1 MGVGADQYGGELKPP
16 FDISGDLD
24 TPVSAFMKL
33 AAFEPRFLLESVEG
47 GERLARYSFI
57 GFGDSLE
64 VKLDRDGLMIGR
76 ERRPIPA
83 SAVELLT
90 ALRDALRLVPKP
102 QPDIAGVPLAGGLVG
117 YSSYDVVRFFERL
130 PARIESDTPALHYV
144 APRSLLVFDHL
155 TRGIALV
162 HAGSDEERRSLRK
175 EVIQALRGALPNGT
189 RASRYSQPSAA
200 YSRSDYIAGVRRTQE
215 YIAAGDV
222 YQLVLSARFAGRH
235 ELDPFQ
241 AYRAL
246 RLINPSPYMYYCA
259 LGDVTVVGS
268 SPEALV
274 KLKAGRAQLRPI
286 AGTRPRSD
294 DAGIDLAREAE
305 LRSDPKENA
314 EHVMLVD
321 LARNDLGRVAR
332 AGSVRVEPYRAI
344 ERYSHVMHIVSGVHG
359 ELAPDR
365 DAFDLF
371 AAAFPAGTLVG
382 APKVRAMQIID
393 ELEPTNRG
401 LYGGTVGYFGAGG
414 DMDHAITIRTLV
426 FRGDEYSFQA
436 GAGIVADSVPETE
449 HEEVLAKSG
458 AMVRALELAG
468 EGL

>member
-1 MGVGADQYGGELKPP
+1 MQPP
-16 FDISGDLD
+16 FDITGDLD

-33 AAFEPRFLLESVEG
+33 AAFSPRFLLESVEG

-57 GFGDSLE
+57 GFGDALE
-64 VKLDRDGLMIGR
+64 VRLDGAGLAVGAQR
-76 ERRPIPA
+76 HPLPA
-83 SAVELLT
+83 SGAELLAGLRT
-90 ALRDALRLVPKP
+90 ALRLAPKP
-102 QPDIAGVPLAGGLVG
+102 APDIPGVPLAGGLVG
-117 YSSYDVVRFFERL
+117 YAAYDVVRYFERL
-130 PARIESDTPALHYV
+130 PARAAGASGAPALHYV
-144 APRSLLVFDHL
+144 APRSVLVFDHL
-155 TRGIALV
+155 TRGIALL
-162 HAGSDEERRSLRK
+162 HAGSDEERRSLRE
-175 EVIQALRGALPNGT
+175 EVMRALRGALPNGRRRGRYAPPT
-189 RASRYSQPSAA
+189 TAYARA
-200 YSRSDYIAGVRRTQE
+200 DYMAGVRRTQE

-222 YQLVLSARFAGRH
+222 YQLVLASRFSGRH

-259 LGDVTVVGS
+259 LGEVAVVGS

-274 KLKAGRAQLRPI
+274 KLNGRCAQLRPI
-286 AGTRPRSD
+286 AGTRPRSP
-294 DAGIDLAREAE
+294 DAATDRARAGQLLA
-305 LRSDPKENA
+305 DPKENA

-332 AGSVRVEPYRAI
+332 AGSVRVEPYRSI
-344 ERYSHVMHIVSGVHG
+344 ERYSHVMHMVSGVHG
-359 ELAPDR
+359 ELAADR

-393 ELEPTNRG
+393 ELEPVNRG
-401 LYGGTVGYFGAGG
+401 LYGGTVGYFGAHG

-426 FRGDEYSFQA
+426 FSGDEYSYQA

-449 HEEVLAKSG
+449 HEEVLAKS
-458 AMVRALELAG
+458 AALVRALELAA

>member
-1 MGVGADQYGGELKPP
+1 MKPP
-16 FDISGDLD
+16 FDIPGDLD

-33 AAFEPRFLLESVEG
+33 ADFEPRFLLESVEG

-57 GFGDSLE
+57 GLGKGLE
-64 VKLDRDGLMIGR
+64 VRLDRDGIVVGSD
-76 ERRPIPA
+76 RRPVPTTTA
-83 SAVELLT
+83 ELLN
-90 ALRDALRLVPKP
+90 ALRDGLRRAP
-102 QPDIAGVPLAGGLVG
+102 QPTPNIDGVPLAGGLVG

-130 PARIESDTPALHYV
+130 PARTSSGVPALHYV

-162 HAGSDEERRSLRK
+162 HAGSDEDRRSLRK
-175 EVIQALRGALPNGT
+175 EIVGALRGALPNGV
-189 RASRYSQPSAA
+189 RKGRYSVPTPAF
-200 YSRSDYIAGVRRTQE
+200 SRDDFLGGVGRTQE

-222 YQLVLSARFAGRH
+222 YQLVLSTRFAGRH

-274 KLKAGRAQLRPI
+274 KLKGGRAQLRPI
-286 AGTRPRSD
+286 AGTRPRSSD
-294 DAGIDLAREAE
+294 VQIDRARETE
-305 LRSDPKENA
+305 LLADPKENA

-332 AGSVRVEPYRAI
+332 AGTVHVDPYRAI
-344 ERYSHVMHIVSGVHG
+344 ERYSHVMHIVSGVNA
-359 ELAPDR
+359 ELAPGR

-393 ELEPTNRG
+393 ELEPVNRE
-401 LYGGTVGYFGAGG
+401 LYGGTVGYFGARG

-426 FRGDEYSFQA
+426 FHGDEYSYQA

-458 AMVRALELAG
+458 AMVRALEIAE

>member
-1 MGVGADQYGGELKPP
+1 MKPP
-16 FDISGDLD
+16 FDIPGDLD

-33 AAFEPRFLLESVEG
+33 ADFEPRFLLESVEG

-57 GFGDSLE
+57 GLGKGLE
-64 VKLDRDGLMIGR
+64 VRLDRDGIVVGAD
-76 ERRPIPA
+76 RRPVPTTTA
-83 SAVELLT
+83 ELLN
-90 ALRDALRLVPKP
+90 AFRDGLRRAP
-102 QPDIAGVPLAGGLVG
+102 QPTPNIEGVPLAGGLVG

-130 PARIESDTPALHYV
+130 PARTSSTVPALHYV

-162 HAGSDEERRSLRK
+162 HAGNDEDRRSLRK
-175 EVIQALRGALPNGT
+175 EIVGALRGALPNGV
-189 RASRYSQPSAA
+189 RKGRYSVPTPAF
-200 YSRSDYIAGVRRTQE
+200 SRDDFLSGVRRTQE

-222 YQLVLSARFAGRH
+222 YQLVLSTRFAGRH

-274 KLKAGRAQLRPI
+274 KLKGGRAQLRPI
-286 AGTRPRSD
+286 AGTRPRSSD
-294 DAGIDLAREAE
+294 VQIDRARETE
-305 LRSDPKENA
+305 LLADPKENA

-332 AGSVRVEPYRAI
+332 AGTVHVDPYRAI
-344 ERYSHVMHIVSGVHG
+344 ERYSHVMHIVSGVNA
-359 ELAPDR
+359 ELAPGR

-393 ELEPTNRG
+393 ELEPVNRE
-401 LYGGTVGYFGAGG
+401 LYGGTVGYFGARG

-426 FRGDEYSFQA
+426 FHGDEYSYQA

-458 AMVRALELAG
+458 AMVRALEIAE

>member
-1 MGVGADQYGGELKPP
+1 
-16 FDISGDLD
+16 
-24 TPVSAFMKL
+24 MKL
-33 AAFEPRFLLESVEG
+33 GAFAPRFLLESVEG

-57 GFGDSLE
+57 GFGDALE
-64 VKLDRDGLMIGR
+64 VRLDGAGLRIGE
-76 ERRPIPA
+76 ERRPPPA
-83 SAVELLT
+83 DGAELLA
-90 ALRDALRLVPKP
+90 ALRAALSLAPKP

-117 YSSYDVVRFFERL
+117 YAGYDVVRYFERL
-130 PARIESDTPALHYV
+130 PAPAGGAGRVPVLHYV
-144 APRSLLVFDHL
+144 APRSVLVFDHL
-155 TRGIALV
+155 TRGIALL
-162 HAGSDEERRSLRK
+162 HAGTEAERQALRAQ
-175 EVIQALRGALPNGT
+175 VVRALRGALPNGR
-189 RASRYSQPSAA
+189 RAGRYAPPVAA
-200 YSRSDYIAGVRRTQE
+200 FPRADYMAGVRRTQQ

-222 YQLVLSARFAGRH
+222 YQLVLASRFSGRH

-259 LGDVTVVGS
+259 LGDVAVVGS

-274 KLKAGRAQLRPI
+274 KLNGRRAQLRPI
-286 AGTRPRSD
+286 AGTRPRSA
-294 DAGIDLAREAE
+294 DAAVDQAREAQ
-305 LRSDPKENA
+305 LLADPKENA

-321 LARNDLGRVAR
+321 LARNDLGRVAA
-332 AGSVRVEPYRAI
+332 AGTVRVAPYRAI

-359 ELAPDR
+359 ELAAGR

-393 ELEPTNRG
+393 ELEPVGRG
-401 LYGGTVGYFGAGG
+401 LYGGTVGYFGARG

-426 FRGDEYSFQA
+426 FSGDEYSYQA

-449 HEEVLAKSG
+449 HEEVLAKS
-458 AMVRALELAG
+458 AALVRALELA
-468 EGL
+468 EAGL

>member
-1 MGVGADQYGGELKPP
+1 LQSL
-16 FDISGDLD
+16 FDITGDLD

-57 GFGDSLE
+57 GFGDALE
-64 VKLDRDGLMIGR
+64 VRLDGAGLTIGAQR
-76 ERRPIPA
+76 HPLPA
-83 SAVELLT
+83 SGGELLAGLRT
-90 ALRDALRLVPKP
+90 ALRLAPKP
-102 QPDIAGVPLAGGLVG
+102 APDIAGVPLAGGLVG
-117 YSSYDVVRFFERL
+117 YAAYDVVRYFERL
-130 PARIESDTPALHYV
+130 PARAAGASGVPALHYV
-144 APRSLLVFDHL
+144 APRSVLVFDHL
-155 TRGIALV
+155 TRGIALL
-162 HAGSDEERRSLRK
+162 HAGSEQERRSLRQ
-175 EVIQALRGALPNGT
+175 EVVRALRGALPNGRRRGRYAPPT
-189 RASRYSQPSAA
+189 TAYARAEYM
-200 YSRSDYIAGVRRTQE
+200 AGVRRTQE

-222 YQLVLSARFAGRH
+222 YQLVLASRFSGRH

-259 LGDVTVVGS
+259 LGEVAVVGS
-268 SPEALV
+268 SPEALA
-274 KLKAGRAQLRPI
+274 KLNGRRAQLRPI
-286 AGTRPRSD
+286 AGTRPRSP
-294 DAGIDLAREAE
+294 DAATDRAREAQ
-305 LRSDPKENA
+305 LLADPKENA

-332 AGSVRVEPYRAI
+332 AGSVRVEPYRSV
-344 ERYSHVMHIVSGVHG
+344 ERYSHVMHMVSGVHG
-359 ELAPDR
+359 ELAAQR

-393 ELEPTNRG
+393 ELEPVSRG
-401 LYGGTVGYFGAGG
+401 LYGGTVGYFGAHG

-426 FRGDEYSFQA
+426 FKGDEYSYQA

-449 HEEVLAKSG
+449 HEEVLAKS
-458 AMVRALELAG
+458 AALVRALELAE